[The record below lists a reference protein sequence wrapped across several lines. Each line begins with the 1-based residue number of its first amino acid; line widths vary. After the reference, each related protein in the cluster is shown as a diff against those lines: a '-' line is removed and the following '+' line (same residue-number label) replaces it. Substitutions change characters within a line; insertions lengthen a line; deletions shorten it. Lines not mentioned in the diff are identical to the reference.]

1 MLSGKMK
8 MTSKEIRRHLEIRYS
23 EVIEEKELGAWRIR
37 QLVRDQ
43 SESALVELRSH
54 IKILFP
60 SAEILDSAIELDS
73 SGQSRYFMVLFRIL
87 PVKKEDK
94 YGNDS

>member
-1 MLSGKMK
+1 

-23 EVIEEKELGAWRIR
+23 EVIEEKRLRAWRIR
-37 QLVRDQ
+37 QSVRNP
-43 SESALVELRSH
+43 SESDLTELRSH

-73 SGQSRYFMVLFRIL
+73 SGVSGFLMVLFKIL
-87 PVKKEDK
+87 PPKKEDK